1 METKKIK
8 ASLVDI
14 NAGQIEGVPSNP
26 RNWTVRELEKLQKSL
41 QETPELLNMRP
52 PIVVRQ
58 EGRYVAI
65 GGNMRVCAQKESGA
79 KEIECIVLPDGLPA
93 SKLKEII
100 IKDNASIGAWDVE
113 SLLRD
118 WISYDLVG
126 FGIPEAVIP
135 EGTFSGVE
143 GGGASSGGSGGGSGS
158 VGPGVDNRT
167 VIEIEFPAKEFS
179 FVNVKLREYGE
190 SAEEAVL
197 NLLGL

>member
-65 GGNMRVCAQKESGA
+65 GGNMRVCALKESGA
-79 KEIECIVLPDGLPA
+79 KEIECIVLSDGLPA

-118 WISYDLVG
+118 WSSYDLVG

-135 EGTFSGVE
+135 EGTFSGAE
-143 GGGASSGGSGGGSGS
+143 GGGVSSGGSGASSG
-158 VGPGVDNRT
+158 GPGVDNRT

>member
-65 GGNMRVCAQKESGA
+65 GGNMRVCALKESGV

-118 WISYDLVG
+118 WSSYDLVG

-135 EGTFSGVE
+135 EGTFSGAE
-143 GGGASSGGSGGGSGS
+143 GGGASSGGSGASSG
-158 VGPGVDNRT
+158 GPGVDNRT
-167 VIEIEFPAKEFS
+167 VIEIELSAKEFS